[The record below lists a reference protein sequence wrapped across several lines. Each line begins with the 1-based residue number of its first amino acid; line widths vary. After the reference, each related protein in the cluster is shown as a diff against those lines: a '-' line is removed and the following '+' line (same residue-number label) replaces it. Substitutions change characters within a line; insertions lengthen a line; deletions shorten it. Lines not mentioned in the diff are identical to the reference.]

1 MGGRRRLEDSDVVT
15 VHEVTRLIDMTEA
28 GDYDSY
34 HEWSPSFDQQAKAGV
49 LDGLMANWDTTEPDG
64 KYLILGFARKLNLEW
79 RDSAKPIVDVLVRHA
94 RLPEVAGMVLK
105 EFLMSGRFCRQLLIS
120 MKEQNFMQEEWI
132 RRIGSLAAEKKFVE
146 SEKILKA
153 GRVYEGIG
161 KLLSEY

>member
-64 KYLILGFARKLNLEW
+64 KYLILGFGILRLNVLNFSARRFNFVFQIDDLIIARDKKNNAKNKRRPKECNESPGELLFFVWLNGC
-79 RDSAKPIVDVLVRHA
+79 HF
-94 RLPEVAGMVLK
+94 G
-105 EFLMSGRFCRQLLIS
+105 
-120 MKEQNFMQEEWI
+120 
-132 RRIGSLAAEKKFVE
+132 
-146 SEKILKA
+146 
-153 GRVYEGIG
+153 
-161 KLLSEY
+161 